1 MATLSSSAQSPDEED
16 EDKGRKE
23 DATLLA
29 DTSFAK
35 KSKSLKSWCKEVKD
49 GLKSKLSRHHL
60 SVSDQSNLANGARL
74 LSVSVLDPDLDCRL
88 KRVNA
93 IKVSSSSDV
102 NSSIPCYR
110 AIKPHKTAKHKNDLL
125 LWTRTFHL
133 LFTIFL
139 ITVSLSLFI
148 VEFIFLYCVH
158 LF

>member
-88 KRVNA
+88 NRVNA
-93 IKVSSSSDV
+93 IKVSSPSDV
-102 NSSIPCYR
+102 N
-110 AIKPHKTAKHKNDLL
+110 
-125 LWTRTFHL
+125 
-133 LFTIFL
+133 
-139 ITVSLSLFI
+139 
-148 VEFIFLYCVH
+148 
-158 LF
+158 